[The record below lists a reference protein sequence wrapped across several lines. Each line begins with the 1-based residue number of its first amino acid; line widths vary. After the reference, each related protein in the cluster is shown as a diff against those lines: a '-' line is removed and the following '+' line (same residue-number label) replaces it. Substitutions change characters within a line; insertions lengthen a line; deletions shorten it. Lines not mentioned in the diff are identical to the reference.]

1 MVAVCQRDAA
11 KENTFCLYN
20 AFGIRRLSQRCS
32 IELLLAYILKTL
44 RARGRAVII
53 KP

>member
-1 MVAVCQRDAA
+1 MVPVCQRDAA
-11 KENTFCLYN
+11 KVNTFGLYN

-44 RARGRAVII
+44 RARGRALLD